1 MVTVG
6 GRSDWRRTRLAAAV
20 VFGAVTLAGTTSLLT
35 SAAGATTDPGQGT
48 ALAFTDRIDPRA
60 GSLSIGV
67 TFGRA
72 VAGHQNEQ
80 AKAQSQAIDLG
91 AIGTSLAS
99 YVCGQAP
106 TLPQSQQPQPLLVET
121 GQANAAQG
129 ISQSDAG
136 GGYTKF
142 GKATTAP
149 YGEAITTTAPLSIA
163 GVASVGGGV
172 AKSWSGLVNG
182 QREAGATVDI
192 GSLTLPGAISLSGLH
207 WEVVFRSSG
216 DGHQA
221 GTFSIGHATI
231 AGAAV
236 PTTDV
241 TKLLGQLNAV
251 LGPLG
256 LQLFPPAARTASGN
270 VYVDALQISI
280 VPNATRD
287 TLFAAV
293 LSGILPIRQPL
304 FDALHKAFC
313 QTEVPINIADIA
325 IGSISG
331 AGSFNLSLGGVQ
343 AGSATLAANQF
354 NLGLPG
360 FNPGA
365 ATPETTP
372 SLLSG
377 SGSAPGNFGATPSL
391 GVPSSASGGGSTP
404 PAATGSSGGANQLA
418 APALAVAAHGTRGG
432 ALALVGLSGLA
443 LLAALAE
450 GDRRKMRR
458 AQRKLSMFEE

>member
-1 MVTVG
+1 
-6 GRSDWRRTRLAAAV
+6 

-35 SAAGATTDPGQGT
+35 PTAGAATDPGQGT
-48 ALAFTDRIDPRA
+48 ALAFTDRVDPRA

-72 VAGHQNEQ
+72 VAGHQNQQ
-80 AKAQSQAIDLG
+80 AKAQSQAVDLG

-99 YVCGQAP
+99 YVCGRPP
-106 TLPQSQQPQPLLVET
+106 TLPESQQPQALLVET
-121 GQANAAQG
+121 GQPNADTG
-129 ISQSDAG
+129 ITQSDAG
-136 GGYTKF
+136 GSYSKF

-149 YGEAITTTAPLSIA
+149 YGEAITTTSPFAIA
-163 GVASVGGGV
+163 GVAAIGAGV

-192 GSLTLPGAISLSGLH
+192 GSLMLAGAISLSGLH
-207 WEVVFRSSG
+207 WEAVFRSTG

-221 GTFSIGHATI
+221 GNFSVNHATI
-231 AGAAV
+231 AGVAV

-241 TKLLGQLNAV
+241 TKLLGQLNVV

-256 LQLFPPAARTASGN
+256 MQLSPPSVRVASGN
-270 VYVDALQISI
+270 LYVDALQVSI
-280 VPNATRD
+280 VPNTTRD
-287 TLFAAV
+287 TLFASV
-293 LSGILPIRQPL
+293 LKGILPISQPL
-304 FDALHKAFC
+304 IDAVHKAFC
-313 QTEVPINIADIA
+313 QSEVPVNIADIA

-343 AGSATLAANQF
+343 ASSGTIAANQF

-377 SGSAPGNFGATPSL
+377 SGSAPGSSEATSGLGL
-391 GVPSSASGGGSTP
+391 GVPSNGSTGPSAP
-404 PAATGSSGGANQLA
+404 PGTAAGTSAGRTQLA
-418 APALAVAAHGTRGG
+418 APALAAAHGTRGG
-432 ALALVGLSGLA
+432 ALAVVGLSGLA